1 VIDLPVTII
10 RSKLYPPPCGADL
23 LARPRLTS
31 LGPAASHA
39 PVTLICAPAGYGK
52 STLARHWVEELGG
65 RMVWLSLEPAD
76 SDLRQFLS
84 YLAAGLDLVFPRA
97 FSAFAEGL
105 SSSALPEPESLL
117 GGLCNAMDA
126 LEAPL
131 VIVLDDYH
139 HIGSREVHDF
149 VELLLRRPPRCL
161 QVVITT
167 RRDPPLSLQV
177 LRARGTLAEVRMNQ
191 LAFQADESQTFVRGQ
206 LGGDFPATAVDTLHE
221 RTEGWPVGL
230 RLAVLAASDIRRRN
244 EVLESIP
251 ASTHSLRDYLM
262 QEVLDSVPAAMRDY
276 LLRTA
281 CLDRLCAPLCETV
294 CASTEPGSASTSGD
308 EFIHWLA
315 ESGLFCIPLD
325 SEHRWFRYHH
335 LFQSMLLDEA
345 SLVLGSEELRR
356 ARLTA
361 ATWFEG
367 EQLFEDA
374 VSQLLV
380 VGEYG
385 EVADLIV
392 RHRHPITNDE
402 RWHQLH
408 AWLRRLPSAVVES
421 RPELL
426 LLQARWLRTAGSR
439 EESQQVLDRAAA
451 LVLESSIDEDM
462 HAELEGSLASLS
474 SFLCYMKADSA
485 GAEEQA
491 RLALDHLPPESA
503 GERGFAMITLTCAMQ
518 MAGDATGAQRALTA
532 AIATASASSDT
543 HPTYVIRLLVARCF
557 VSWMNA
563 ELSPLDRS
571 AEEAISL
578 AQSAQLLECQ
588 AAARSLRAAAHYHW
602 NDLAMVQRILLPS
615 IRGGAVVSAEFQAQC
630 LIIWS
635 LTEQALGN
643 SAAAT
648 ASATALHDIARSTQN
663 IFLVDIAAAFAAE
676 LAMRQGRLAEATEWA
691 SSCDFDPLAPCYAF
705 YSPTMTLAKVLVLGS
720 SPKGRA
726 RASALLDGLVDY
738 QNRIHNKRFLAESL
752 ALRALHRSRTG
763 DADSGLDDL
772 SRAVALAQ
780 RSRFLRLF
788 VDLGP
793 EMVKL
798 LSRLQ
803 LDDEGLTYVGEI
815 LRAFGDTRIGAELHA
830 QPGSSTALDIGL
842 ETLSSREQ
850 QILRL
855 LSERLSNKEIADKL
869 HISTV
874 TVKRHVANVFQK
886 LGVHGRRQ
894 AVAKADGLGLLQ
906 AQH

>member
-1 VIDLPVTII
+1 
-10 RSKLYPPPCGADL
+10 
-23 LARPRLTS
+23 
-31 LGPAASHA
+31 
-39 PVTLICAPAGYGK
+39 
-52 STLARHWVEELGG
+52 VEGLGG
-65 RMVWLSLEPAD
+65 RAVWLSLEPAD

-84 YLAAGLDLVFPRA
+84 YLAAGLDLVFPSA
-97 FSAFAEGL
+97 FSTFAEGL
-105 SSSALPEPESLL
+105 SSSALPLPESLL
-117 GGLCNAMDA
+117 SGLCSA
-126 LEAPL
+126 LDSLETPL
-131 VIVLDDYH
+131 AIVLDDYH
-139 HIGSREVHDF
+139 HITSREVHDF
-149 VELLLRRPPRCL
+149 VELLLQHLPQCL
-161 QVVITT
+161 QMVIST
-167 RRDPPLSLQV
+167 RRDPPLSLQ
-177 LRARGTLAEVRMNQ
+177 LMRARGTLVELRMNQ
-191 LAFQADESQTFVRGQ
+191 LAFQQDEAQAFVRGQ
-206 LGGDFPATAVDTLHE
+206 LGDDIPATALDTLHE

-230 RLAVLAASDIRRRN
+230 RLAVLAASDIRRRD
-244 EVLESIP
+244 EVIESIP
-251 ASTHSLRDYLM
+251 ASPHSLRDYLM
-262 QEVLDSVPAAMRDY
+262 QEVLGSVPAAMRDY
-276 LLRTA
+276 MLRTA
-281 CLDRLCAPLCETV
+281 CLDRLCAPLCEAV
-294 CASTEPGSASTSGD
+294 CANTQERGARTSGD

-335 LFQSMLLDEA
+335 LFQSMLMDEA
-345 SLVLGSEELRR
+345 TLVLGSEELKRV
-356 ARLTA
+356 RLAA
-361 ATWFEG
+361 ATWCEG
-367 EQLFEDA
+367 KQLFEEA
-374 VSQLLV
+374 ISQLLV
-380 VGEYG
+380 VGEHG
-385 EVADLIV
+385 EVADLIA

-408 AWLRRLPSAVVES
+408 AWLRRLPAAAVES

-451 LVLESSIDEDM
+451 LVHEGLTKDEIHD
-462 HAELEGSLASLS
+462 ELEGSLASLS
-474 SFLCYMKADSA
+474 SFLCYLKADSA
-485 GAEEQA
+485 GAEQQA
-491 RLALDHLPPESA
+491 RLALDHLPLESA

-518 MAGDATGAQRALTA
+518 MAGDATDAQRALTA

-563 ELSPLDRS
+563 ELSPLDR
-571 AEEAISL
+571 AAQEAITL

-648 ASATALHDIARSTQN
+648 ASATALHDIAQSTQN
-663 IFLVDIAAAFAAE
+663 IFLMDIAAAFTAE
-676 LAMRQGRLAEATEWA
+676 LALRQGRLAEASEWA

-705 YSPTMTLAKVLVLGS
+705 YSPTMTLAKVLVLGP
-720 SPKGRA
+720 SPAGRA
-726 RASALLDGLVDY
+726 RASSLLDGLVDY
-738 QNRIHNKRFLAESL
+738 QGRIHNKRFLAESL

-772 SRAVALAQ
+772 ARAVALAQ

-803 LDDEGLTYVGEI
+803 LDEEGLTYVGEI
-815 LRAFGDTRIGAELHA
+815 VRAFGDTRVGTDLHTHA
-830 QPGSSTALDIGL
+830 GSSAALDIGL